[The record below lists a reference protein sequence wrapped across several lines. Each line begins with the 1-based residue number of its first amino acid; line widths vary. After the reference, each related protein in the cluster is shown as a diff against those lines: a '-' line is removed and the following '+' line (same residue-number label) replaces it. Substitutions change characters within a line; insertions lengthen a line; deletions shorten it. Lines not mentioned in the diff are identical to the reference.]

1 MARHGSSGG
10 KWYRLAACWLGRDGL
25 GQRGAV
31 VLSRPLRGG
40 RRAADQPK
48 MATRPWFKGGGAGWL
63 AIGALVITWD
73 LVAPETLSAA
83 FHRAR
88 SDPIGSAVV
97 AVVWA
102 GLTGHLFHVI
112 PDRADPFVALFI
124 SGRKAVRRGS
134 GRAHPALS

>member
-1 MARHGSSGG
+1 MERHGTSGG
-10 KWYRLAACWLGRDGL
+10 KWSRLAACWLGCDGL
-25 GQRGAV
+25 GQRGSV
-31 VLSRPLRGG
+31 VLSRPHRGD
-40 RRAADQPK
+40 RRAADQLM

-63 AIGALVITWD
+63 AIGALVVTWD

-88 SDPIGSAVV
+88 SGPIGSAVV
-97 AVVWA
+97 VVVWA

-112 PDRADPFVALFI
+112 PDRADPFVGLFI

-134 GRAHPALS
+134 GRAIQR